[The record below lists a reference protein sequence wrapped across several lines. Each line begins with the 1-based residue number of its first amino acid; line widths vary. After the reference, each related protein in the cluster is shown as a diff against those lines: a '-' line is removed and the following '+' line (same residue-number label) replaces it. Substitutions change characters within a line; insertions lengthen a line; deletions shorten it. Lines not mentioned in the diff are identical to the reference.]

1 MNPISNSEELSKSIL
16 QVAKNIEYIKVLYEH
31 QSRTRESTIDEK
43 AVKKYEQDIR
53 QTKWNI
59 IDYLSHSKNYDNW
72 LKQDKNNSMMFFK
85 YFKQGHYEHEIGL
98 NQQLNDKI
106 TRDLETKFVQTDPKS
121 ILTTEEISRIKH
133 AETNLVPA
141 DRIYQYKKENLQILK
156 LYEVNKCYDKDIKD
170 FKEIIKASSI
180 SPPLKEKMNQLVDRI
195 EQDPIFLKG
204 HPAHTVGNPN
214 NREFSLSI
222 AELRDTLNEGESSI
236 SQTIDKLNKSFDNI
250 ITKKP
255 ILSVIK
261 SLREQENQ
269 PKNTVKY
276 T

>member
-16 QVAKNIEYIKVLYEH
+16 QVSKNIEYIKVLYEH

-59 IDYLSHSKNYDNW
+59 IDYLSHNENYDNW

-106 TRDLETKFVQTDPKS
+106 NHDLEAKFVQTDPKS

>member
-1 MNPISNSEELSKSIL
+1 MNPISNSEELSKSII

-133 AETNLVPA
+133 AETNLVPT

>member
-16 QVAKNIEYIKVLYEH
+16 QVSKNIEYIKVLYEH

-59 IDYLSHSKNYDNW
+59 IDYLSHSENYDNW

>member
-1 MNPISNSEELSKSIL
+1 MNPISNSEELSKSII

>member
-59 IDYLSHSKNYDNW
+59 IDYLSHNENYDNW

-106 TRDLETKFVQTDPKS
+106 NHDLEAKFVQTDPKS

-133 AETNLVPA
+133 AETNLVPT
-141 DRIYQYKKENLQILK
+141 DRFYQYKKENLQILK

-222 AELRDTLNEGESSI
+222 AELRDTLNEGENSI

-250 ITKKP
+250 VTKKP
-255 ILSVIK
+255 ILSVIR
-261 SLREQENQ
+261 SLREQENK
-269 PKNTVKY
+269 PKSAVKY